1 VCTTCAGKVCQH
13 YIPAVY
19 STNGFE
25 VIIFDLQVMSNI
37 DNTKMAVNCLGK
49 PQIDAGFV
57 CTCQCFACGPGVVIK
72 LGQMDECYEGQY
84 GQFEKSYGELKYSD
98 KNPKEEKKEEK
109 KGMFGW

>member
-1 VCTTCAGKVCQH
+1 VT
-13 YIPAVY
+13 
-19 STNGFE
+19 E
-25 VIIFDLQVMSNI
+25 NI
-37 DNTKMAVNCLGK
+37 GNTKMAVNCLGK

-84 GQFEKSYGELKYSD
+84 GQFEKSYGDLKYSD

-109 KGMFGW
+109 KKGMFGW